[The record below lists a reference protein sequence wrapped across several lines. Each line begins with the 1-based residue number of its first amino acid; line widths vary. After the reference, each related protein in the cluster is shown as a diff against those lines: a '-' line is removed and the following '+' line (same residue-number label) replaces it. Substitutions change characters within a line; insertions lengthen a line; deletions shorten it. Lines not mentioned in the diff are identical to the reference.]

1 MFEDSTFES
10 AGRIRTR
17 SRRWIFAAFTFYAS
31 ILVAM
36 VLIPLI
42 CPEALQRP
50 RDSILITV
58 PPAPA
63 AQPRPQP
70 VKETP
75 RLPSEM
81 PNGHILAPPRILPDI
96 YRPSKPEPDVAYAD
110 PGWNTGPG
118 VPGSIGPAIPS
129 QPKPRVRQEPTG
141 PVPVSTGTAEG
152 LLISRRTPVYPHIA
166 IAAHMEGT
174 VILAAT
180 ISKAGTIENLRVV
193 SGPSLLQQAAVD
205 AVSTWRY
212 RPYLLDGQPVEVETT
227 VNVVFTLGR

>member
-50 RDSILITV
+50 DASILITV

-70 VKETP
+70 VKETDRP
-75 RLPSEM
+75 PSQM
-81 PNGHILAPPRILPDI
+81 PGGQVFVPPKIPIGI
-96 YRPSKPEPDVAYAD
+96 YIAGRPEPAPFAD
-110 PGWNTGPG
+110 QGWNTGPG
-118 VPGSIGPAIPS
+118 VPGGRDTATIPS
-129 QPKPRVRQEPTG
+129 QPKPYVRQEPRG

-152 LLISRRTPVYPHIA
+152 LLISKRTPVYPAIA

-180 ISKAGTIENLRVV
+180 ISKAGTIENLHLI
-193 SGPSLLQQAAVD
+193 SGPGLLQQAALD